1 MATRGGKRDGAGRP
15 IGARSKVGQDV
26 RAAAQVFTRSAIA
39 TLGSVMRDKT
49 QPAAARV
56 AAANAILDRAHGKPK
71 QAMEHSG
78 PNGGPIRHVDLGNL
92 SDEQLDTLES
102 IFGPLA
108 SADGDDAG
116 DPEGE
121 GAPEG

>member
-1 MATRGGKRDGAGRP
+1 MPRGGRREGAGRP
-15 IGARSKVGQDV
+15 VGSRS
-26 RAAAQVFTRSAIA
+26 RANVDLREAAQAFTRSAVA
-39 TLGSVMRDKT
+39 TLATIMRDKE

-56 AAANAILDRAHGKPK
+56 SAANAILDRAHGKPK
-71 QAMEHSG
+71 QAMEHTG
-78 PNGGPIRHVDLGNL
+78 AGGGPIRHVDLSNL
-92 SDEQLDTLES
+92 TDEQLDTLEN

-108 SADGDDAG
+108 GAVGDDAG

>member
-1 MATRGGKRDGAGRP
+1 MPRGGRREGAGRP
-15 IGARSKVGQDV
+15 VGSRS
-26 RAAAQVFTRSAIA
+26 RANVDLREAAQTFTRSAVA
-39 TLGSVMRDKT
+39 TLATIMRDKE

-56 AAANAILDRAHGKPK
+56 SAANAILDRAHGKPK

-78 PNGGPIRHVDLGNL
+78 PGGGPIRHVDLSGL
-92 SDEQLDTLES
+92 TDEQLNTLES

-108 SADGDDAG
+108 GADGDDAG

-121 GAPEG
+121 GASEG